1 MFAAV
6 CAVLSTWALPLV
18 LLLIP
23 LVGYLRRVRI
33 YEAFVEGAAEGFHT
47 AVRIMPFLV
56 AMLVAAGV
64 FRASGALD
72 DSVAV
77 LRPLLALAGV
87 PPELVPLAVMRPLS
101 GTGAL
106 GLTTELLASDGPDSL
121 IGRMASTIL
130 GSTDTTFYILTVYF
144 GAAGIR
150 NPRYAVIVGLVGDF
164 TGFFMSIYI
173 CRLLFGP

>member
-6 CAVLSTWALPLV
+6 CDLLSTWALPLV
-18 LLLIP
+18 LLLVP
-23 LVGYLRRVRI
+23 LAGFLRRVRV
-33 YEAFVEGAAEGFHT
+33 YEAFVEGAADGFQT

-56 AMLVAAGV
+56 AMLVAVGV

-72 DSVAV
+72 DCVAA
-77 LRPLLALAGV
+77 LRPLLSLAGV
-87 PPELVPLAVMRPLS
+87 PSELVPLAVMRPLS

-106 GLTTELLASDGPDSL
+106 GLTTELLASEGPDSL
-121 IGRMASTIL
+121 VGRMASTIL

-150 NPRYAVIVGLVGDF
+150 NPRYAVVVGLAGDF
-164 TGFFMSIYI
+164 TGFLMSIYI
-173 CRLLFGP
+173 CRLLFG